1 MSLHRSLRS
10 TNTLA
15 RHRNVLTRVERL
27 DKLQDSKRWS
37 PEEGSVFGLPK
48 VRSMKRMARKKK
60 KKDQAEGEEAA
71 A

>member
-37 PEEGSVFGLPK
+37 PEEDSVFGLPK
-48 VRSMKRMARKKK
+48 VRSMKRVARKKK
-60 KKDQAEGEEAA
+60 KKDQAEEEETAA
-71 A
+71 